1 MPLTPVSPDEFCCSH
16 GCFYCLMTRLQF
28 RQQCEATAE
37 HPPLLSLFSFSVLPS
52 FTWINQS
59 SAAISQKL
67 LKAQSRLS
75 KEPVSK
81 HATSSSSL
89 DLPPPPLISWSY
101 AARLIT
107 LTVDSTNILDWRG
120 GAAYQAGS
128 GSCRIYRRGVQT
140 ASYPLWAEQCVWDST
155 RRRTFGLQ
163 RASCCC
169 NCPSCF
175 GNLCGDSCRQIDS
188 FLGLIST
195 LFSFFLETYAT
206 KALRRVNKKGSS
218 LRRQEGH
225 GKSSSLKY
233 GAANFRPTS
242 QLDAVLIQ
250 FHHNTAAI
258 FTC

>member
-107 LTVDSTNILDWRG
+107 LTVNQTFLIDAEGQPIRPGQDP
-120 GAAYQAGS
+120 AGS
-128 GSCRIYRRGVQT
+128 ID
-140 ASYPLWAEQCVWDST
+140 AA
-155 RRRTFGLQ
+155 
-163 RASCCC
+163 
-169 NCPSCF
+169 
-175 GNLCGDSCRQIDS
+175 CRQLRTPSELSSACETARGEGHLGYKEPAAAAIAQAVS
-188 FLGLIST
+188 EICVVIHAGKLIHFLGW
-195 LFSFFLETYAT
+195 
-206 KALRRVNKKGSS
+206 
-218 LRRQEGH
+218 
-225 GKSSSLKY
+225 
-233 GAANFRPTS
+233 
-242 QLDAVLIQ
+242 
-250 FHHNTAAI
+250 
-258 FTC
+258 